1 VHGPLSEIGLI
12 ELLQLLERGGR
23 SGVLRIS
30 GAEATPPCELH
41 IARGEIVAIEP
52 SAGDHATR
60 QALAARHLITAAEAS
75 DDPGVLDRPVAARMR
90 QQLAA
95 QALADMVHWRQGRF
109 DFTTGAVPTG
119 PLALRP
125 DALVFDLVA
134 VESRRLELAP
144 AMSEFRA
151 IPCFAEPA
159 MLGTGAL
166 PPLAP
171 RDWRLLDLVDG
182 TRDVAALAAA
192 LDEPLEEVAG
202 SVQLLMAS
210 LILEL
215 RQPMPDAGEVAR
227 AAIEAGQYEEAAA
240 LLRSRLAEHPADVDA
255 WRALGLAEVAA
266 GRFERAI
273 EAWQSWS
280 NNDPARGNDAAA
292 LMQAAR
298 TMVEALRD
306 ARD

>member
-30 GAEATPPCELH
+30 GPDAAPHCELH
-41 IARGEIVAIEP
+41 IARGEIVALEP
-52 SAGDHATR
+52 IAGDHATR
-60 QALAARHLITAAEAS
+60 QGLAARHLITAADAV
-75 DDPGVLDRPVAARMR
+75 DDPGLLALPIANRMR
-90 QQLAA
+90 QQLAS
-95 QALADMVHWRQGRF
+95 QALADMVHWREGRF
-109 DFTTGAVPTG
+109 DFATGTVPTG

-134 VESRRLELAP
+134 VESRRLDLGPALA
-144 AMSEFRA
+144 EFRA
-151 IPCFAEPA
+151 IPFFSEP
-159 MLGTGAL
+159 GAL
-166 PPLAP
+166 GAGQLPTLAP
-171 RDWRLLDLVDG
+171 RDWLLLDQVDG
-182 TRDVAALAAA
+182 SRDIATLAAA
-192 LDEPLEEVAG
+192 LDEPIEEVAA
-202 SVQLLMAS
+202 SVQLFMAS

-215 RQPMPDAGEVAR
+215 RQPVPDAGEMAH
-227 AAIEAGQYEEAAA
+227 AAIEAGQYEAAAA
-240 LLRSRLAEHPADVDA
+240 LLRSRLADHPDDVEA

-266 GRFERAI
+266 GRFELAI

-280 NNDPARGNDAAA
+280 INDPARGNDAAA